1 MDSEDK
7 EQILAAVSELTRMM
21 IDKDIVG
28 MDSLLDS
35 SFTLTHITGYVQS
48 KSEWYSE
55 IESEGMRYF
64 TYREVSTEVQLNR
77 DTATF
82 IGRNMLDA
90 RIWGMRN
97 DWKLQQIMQL
107 EKRNGKWV
115 ILHSLAT
122 TF

>member
-7 EQILAAVSELTRMM
+7 EQILAAVRELTRMI

-48 KSEWYSE
+48 KNEWYSE

-64 TYREVSTEVQLNR
+64 TYREVSTKVQ
-77 DTATF
+77 
-82 IGRNMLDA
+82 
-90 RIWGMRN
+90 
-97 DWKLQQIMQL
+97 
-107 EKRNGKWV
+107 
-115 ILHSLAT
+115 
-122 TF
+122 